1 MKAELIVV
9 EHVATA
15 AQDVRLAIRRMRR
28 TPAIAAAIVLTLALG
43 LGGAAAIF
51 TASGAALAGPL
62 PYENP
67 DRLVHLWEV
76 RPGTEERSPTS
87 YPTLRD
93 WQAHSSSF
101 SAIEGYDPAN
111 FTVGAGDGARM
122 LRGAEVSAGF
132 FRLLGVRMS
141 AGRDFAAD
149 EDATVGA
156 GVAVVTGNFARA
168 VAGGV
173 ALGRTIEVNGAP
185 MTVIG
190 VLPNAFHFALLQDA
204 EIFVPLAVNEQRRT
218 DRSQRSVHAVARLRH
233 GVSLAG
239 ARDDI
244 GRVMAALAR
253 EHADALAG
261 RAVRVARLRDALLG
275 NMKPVL
281 AGLLG
286 AVALLMI
293 IMATNLA
300 LLMVSRYVERAP
312 ELAMRTALGATRAR
326 IVRQLL
332 VESLV
337 PGLAGA
343 ALAVAL
349 GQLATRE
356 LIDVIP
362 DSVRIGMPYLANAG
376 LDARVVAV
384 MGVVAVSLVVAFTL
398 GPALLVIGRVHGVV
412 DARTTLRREDRRLR
426 RGLVTAQVALTM
438 VLLVGSTL
446 LVASFSNLLRR
457 DLGFRDPSGLI
468 IARAPLSGPRY
479 EDPAAQQQFYE
490 ELLARSSAI
499 PGVREVALI
508 DEVPGGG
515 GGVTTFE
522 PVDRPRAASLQAR
535 AALRTVG
542 GEYFR
547 TMGIPVVSG
556 RSFDSRDRADAP
568 PVAVISASLARLLAG
583 DGATVGRRLRFA
595 RTGETEWEVV
605 GVVGDVQVAAL
616 DADSPPVIYLPHLQA
631 AENRLMVVMRADVGV
646 AVAANQLRSI
656 VTDLDA
662 GVPVYAA
669 ARLDQQF
676 GSSRAVFSRR
686 FPMILCGVFA
696 VAALA
701 LTLVALYATS
711 LHEVLTRRREFGIR
725 IALGAAPHV
734 IRRLV
739 LNDAILMS
747 ATGVAIGA
755 VGALLLTRSI
765 QALLFGV
772 AASDWRV
779 YLVVAATVIATALL
793 SSLAPALRAGAMS
806 PGVVMRQE

>member
-1 MKAELIVV
+1 MNAELTV

-28 TPAIAAAIVLTLALG
+28 TPAIAAATVLTLALG

-51 TASGAALAGPL
+51 TASGVALAGPL

-67 DRLVHLWEV
+67 GRLVHLWEV

-93 WQAHSSSF
+93 WRAQSSSF

-132 FRLLGVRMS
+132 FRLLGVGMS
-141 AGRDFAAD
+141 AGRDFTAD

-156 GVAVVTGNFARA
+156 GVAVVTENFARA
-168 VAGGV
+168 AAGGV
-173 ALGRTIEVNGAP
+173 APGRTIEVNGVP
-185 MTVIG
+185 LTVIG
-190 VLPNAFHFALLQDA
+190 VLPNTFHFALLQDA
-204 EIFVPLAVNEQRRT
+204 EIFVPLAVNDQRRT
-218 DRSQRSVHAVARLRH
+218 DRSERSVHAVARLRH

-239 ARDDI
+239 ARDEI
-244 GRVMAALAR
+244 GTVMVALAR

-261 RAVRVARLRDALLG
+261 RTVRVAPLRDALLG

-286 AVALLMI
+286 AVALLMV

-300 LLMVSRYVERAP
+300 LLMLSRYVERAP
-312 ELAMRTALGATRAR
+312 ELGMRTALGATRAR

-356 LIDVIP
+356 LLAVIP

-376 LDARVVAV
+376 LDARVVAAI
-384 MGVVAVSLVVAFTL
+384 GVIAISLVVAFTL
-398 GPALLVIGRVHGVV
+398 GPALLVTRRAHAVV
-412 DARTTLRREDRRLR
+412 GARTTLRREDRRLR
-426 RGLVTAQVALTM
+426 RGLVTAQLALTM

-446 LVASFSNLLRR
+446 LVASFSNLVRR

-490 ELLARSSAI
+490 DLLARSSAI

-522 PVDRPRAASLQAR
+522 PVDRPRPASLQAR
-535 AALRTVG
+535 AALRTVA

-556 RSFDSRDRADAP
+556 RSFDSRDRADSP
-568 PVAVISASLARLLAG
+568 PVAVISASLARLLAD
-583 DGATVGRRLRFA
+583 DGATIGRKLRFA
-595 RTGETEWEVV
+595 RTGAAEWEVV

-616 DADSPPVIYLPHLQA
+616 DADSPPVIYLSHLQA

-646 AVAANQLRSI
+646 AAAAHQLRSI

-701 LTLVALYATS
+701 LTLVALYAIS
-711 LHEVLTRRREFGIR
+711 LHELLTRRREFGIR
-725 IALGAAPHV
+725 IALGAAPHM
-734 IRRLV
+734 IRRLI

-747 ATGVAIGA
+747 ATGVAIGTI
-755 VGALLLTRSI
+755 GALLLTRSI

-772 AASDWRV
+772 AATDWRV
-779 YLVVAATVIATALL
+779 YLGVAATVVAAALL
-793 SSLAPALRAGAMS
+793 SSLAPALRAGAVS
-806 PGVVMRQE
+806 PGIVMRQE